1 MVLKTTVNLKII
13 LLKVIIMVR
22 VLITERMIIC
32 IREIVIK
39 TITIVIKMNCEV
51 KSIENKETL
60 IRTRNWSNKNA

>member
-39 TITIVIKMNCEV
+39 TITTVIKMNCEA
-51 KSIENKETL
+51 KSIEKKETL
-60 IRTRNWSNKNA
+60 I

>member
-1 MVLKTTVNLKII
+1 
-13 LLKVIIMVR
+13 MVR

-60 IRTRNWSNKNA
+60 IRTRNWSNKERDKNNRIYHAYHEHYFWNG